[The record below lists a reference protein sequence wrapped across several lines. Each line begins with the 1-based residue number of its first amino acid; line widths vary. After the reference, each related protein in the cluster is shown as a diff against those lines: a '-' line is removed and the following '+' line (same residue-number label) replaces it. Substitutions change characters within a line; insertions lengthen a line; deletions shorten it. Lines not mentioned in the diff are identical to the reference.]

1 MYTEEIGNVDGK
13 YNMAHRHHEVMS
25 QFFYLQVPY
34 SSVIRSVVTFTKVRM
49 LVGWML
55 LGVLGC

>member
-13 YNMAHRHHEVMS
+13 YNMAHR
-25 QFFYLQVPY
+25 LQVPY

-49 LVGWML
+49 LGWML

>member
-1 MYTEEIGNVDGK
+1 MSMESTTWHTAIIHQERV
-13 YNMAHRHHEVMS
+13 MSHEVMS

-49 LVGWML
+49 LGWML